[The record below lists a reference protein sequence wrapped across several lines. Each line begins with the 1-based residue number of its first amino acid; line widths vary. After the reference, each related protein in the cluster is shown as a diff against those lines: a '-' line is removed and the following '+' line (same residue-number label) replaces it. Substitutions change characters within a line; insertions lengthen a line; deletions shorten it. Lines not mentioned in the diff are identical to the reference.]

1 MASFWIDWYE
11 VWEMSFVLSHSMKVQ
26 WMSWTILQIGDWAQ
40 MLRPVLPGHHL
51 RAVWCS
57 HVSWAAIVTG
67 DFYCWF
73 IDNSFIQGLLI
84 HSQFNFR
91 DPLKINTSSRWTL
104 GVTWCASLTWVIG
117 HLDSG
122 WTAQQRGIGQLS
134 GFFCS
139 TVRMA
144 LDTTGT
150 KSRNQWFCIDW
161 SGVLRFVIV
170 HIKHDLL
177 SIYIYIYLCLLNDN
191 WSEAAGVEVAVS
203 LESMSWSF
211 WGQDAEVM
219 MNFLTLECSWSLGV
233 DMGCGVQKCVQ
244 WHILE
249 SSGSNLFCQICP

>member
-1 MASFWIDWYE
+1 
-11 VWEMSFVLSHSMKVQ
+11 MSFVLSHSMKVQ
-26 WMSWTILQIGDWAQ
+26 WMSWTLLQRGDWAQ

-67 DFYCWF
+67 DCWF

-139 TVRMA
+139 TVFSVWLGFGYYRDKEQESMIQHS
-144 LDTTGT
+144 LV
-150 KSRNQWFCIDW
+150 WCLVFCHCSYQAW
-161 SGVLRFVIV
+161 LAF
-170 HIKHDLL
+170 
-177 SIYIYIYLCLLNDN
+177 YIYIYLCLLNDN

-249 SSGSNLFCQICP
+249 SSGSNLFCRICP